1 MTDDAEMIR
10 FTKVAYDESD
20 KLFGEDETEILI
32 SRGEDGRS
40 LPNVL
45 IRHLS
50 SGIELEVSE
59 FPTQTMNAI
68 IARIRLAQ
76 RIRSAT

>member
-1 MTDDAEMIR
+1 MTDDTEMIR
-10 FTKVAYDESD
+10 FTKVAYDESA
-20 KLFGEDETEILI
+20 KLFGEGATELLI

-45 IRHLS
+45 IRHLT
-50 SGIELEVSE
+50 SGIELEVSD

-76 RIRSAT
+76 RIRNAS